1 MRAGYRAV
9 VGARVVALYATGGS
23 VLGAGSAFAAPS
35 DITLDSC
42 HTTVQANPGDNLVVS
57 AKTVL
62 APELKDLAANP
73 LVGQPLVAA
82 LNPVLS
88 SLTVG
93 SLTVQRDATSITG
106 VEIAKQVVA
115 ALPPGIP
122 SQGAEAVRVAVVNAC
137 QITIEK
143 STSAP
148 APKSSTAATG
158 QAPAPSASNAA
169 PESAATVNM
178 IPTAAPAPQQ
188 APAEQPVFG
197 MSEVTAFPAAP
208 APQQAPPAPVTS
220 YGHIP
225 RYTSNDLTSVP
236 AGGAGF
242 SVNAAPV
249 PPQSLTGYG
258 LSSTAPIP
266 APAPVLPRQGA
277 PGPPALA
284 APQVG
289 AVSAPPPV
297 AHSPAER
304 PVSGMSAVTAFPAAS
319 ASRSQV
325 PASAVLAAL
334 LLSLTT
340 AALVR
345 TWILSGA
352 APADP
357 ALIV

>member
-9 VGARVVALYATGGS
+9 VGAGVVALYATGGS

-42 HTTVQANPGDNLVVS
+42 HATVQANPGDNLVVS

-137 QITIEK
+137 PITIEK

-169 PESAATVNM
+169 PESAATVNK

-208 APQQAPPAPVTS
+208 
-220 YGHIP
+220 
-225 RYTSNDLTSVP
+225 
-236 AGGAGF
+236 
-242 SVNAAPV
+242 V

-258 LSSTAPIP
+258 LPSTAPIP

-304 PVSGMSAVTAFPAAS
+304 PVSGMSEVTAFPAAS

-357 ALIV
+357 AWIV